1 MIFFTLLKRTLF
13 LTLFSSIF
21 VFTMTASA
29 AIEMKIEASV
39 KRQNLQKLITNLEA
53 FAVIYNRI
61 EKLYVDEIDMEE
73 LFVNAIKGMA
83 NGLDPHSDY
92 LKPKEQEQMQ
102 ESASGKFGGLGI
114 VISKKDDVIQVIS
127 PIDDTPAYRAGIQ
140 AGDLI
145 IKINK
150 KPVRGM
156 TLEDGV
162 DLMRGKP
169 GTDINVTIS
178 RKNKKPFVVKIT
190 REIITIV
197 TVKGYLLDDGIG
209 YIRISSFQQPTLNLL
224 KKTIKRLI
232 KENDADLKS
241 LILDL
246 RNNPG
251 GVLTG
256 AVSVSDLF
264 LDDAGLVVYTKGR
277 IPSSNIEFKSN
288 AGDILNG
295 VPMVVLMNKG
305 SASASEIVAGALQD
319 HKRAIIMGETSF
331 GKGSVQT
338 ILKLKKDYGLKITT
352 ARYYTPN
359 GRSIQAKGIVPDIKL
374 ENISLGEEKEE
385 NPAYSKEGDLKGHL
399 EAETETEANV
409 ETETKTKEPTQSSD
423 EEILETQEKNKEKE
437 TKKIL
442 KKLKKDYFV
451 HEASNLLKALSILGK
466 PLTTEDQ

>member
-1 MIFFTLLKRTLF
+1 MIFFTSLKRTLF
-13 LTLFSSIF
+13 LVLFSSIF
-21 VFTMTASA
+21 AFSMSASA
-29 AIEMKIEASV
+29 EIETEIEIEVSAN
-39 KRQNLQKLITNLEA
+39 KKQDLQKLITNLKA
-53 FAVIYNRI
+53 FTIIYNRI
-61 EKLYVDEIDMEE
+61 EKLYVDEIDIET

-92 LKPKEQEQMQ
+92 LKPKEQKQMQ

-114 VISKKDDVIQVIS
+114 VIGKKDDAIQVIS

-145 IKINK
+145 IKINE

-169 GTDINVTIS
+169 GTDINITIS
-178 RKNKKPFVVKIT
+178 RKNKEPFVVKIT

-209 YIRISSFQQPTLNLL
+209 YIRISSFQQPTINLL
-224 KKTIKRLI
+224 KKTLKRLS

-251 GVLTG
+251 GILSG

-277 IPSSNIEFKSN
+277 IPSSNTEFKSN

-338 ILKLKKDYGLKITT
+338 ILGLEKGYGLKITT

-374 ENISLGEEKEE
+374 ENISLGKEKQE
-385 NPAYSKEGDLKGHL
+385 NVAYSKEGDLKGHL
-399 EAETETEANV
+399 EAETETD
-409 ETETKTKEPTQSSD
+409 TETKNPTQSSD
-423 EEILETQEKNKEKE
+423 EEILDTQEKNKEEE
-437 TKKIL
+437 TKKTL
-442 KKLKKDYFV
+442 KKLKEDYFV
-451 HEASNLLKALSILGK
+451 HEASNLLKALNILGK
-466 PLTTEDQ
+466 PLTREDQ